1 MLFSSPLMT
10 GMNLSSNLSSSS
22 LLLDLLIMGLSD
34 SWSPKCGISSSANLA
49 SCRSQLAMLAILWTR
64 ENPEH
69 SLPKA
74 SQPGPN
80 KPARN
85 LWKFPELAS
94 SAWHLC
100 SRAGDPQA
108 TFQSHRANSHY
119 KMEILFSIFSLPSA
133 CSGLASCNR
142 KKWVLLCSTFATIGS
157 SVHFPNQNILI
168 KTV

>member
-1 MLFSSPLMT
+1 MLFSSPLVT
-10 GMNLSSNLSSSS
+10 EMNLSFNLSSS

-49 SCRSQLAMLAILWTR
+49 SCRSQLAMLTIFWTR
-64 ENPEH
+64 ENPEY

-108 TFQSHRANSHY
+108 TFQSHRTNSHY
-119 KMEILFSIFSLPSA
+119 KMELLLSVFSLLIFLHVQGCPVEIER
-133 CSGLASCNR
+133 NR
-142 KKWVLLCSTFATIGS
+142 FCYVQPLLPYIVQCIFQTRRF
-157 SVHFPNQNILI
+157 LL
-168 KTV
+168 K